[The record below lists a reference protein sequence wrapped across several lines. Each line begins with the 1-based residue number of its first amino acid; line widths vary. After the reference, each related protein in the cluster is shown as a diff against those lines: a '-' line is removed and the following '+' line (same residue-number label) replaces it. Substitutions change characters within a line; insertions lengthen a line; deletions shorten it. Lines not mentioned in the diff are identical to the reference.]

1 MNALRYLYPQIERF
15 VLQHLHIL
23 AFTHRNLEVN
33 KIGLMHIE
41 KDLQSEMLHKVKDSH
56 GISELFFLSTCNRV
70 EFTFVKNQKIDDIF
84 IKSLLQTTFP
94 NLSNEILNDLTEKV
108 ESYSGYDAVEHALA
122 VASSIDS
129 MIVGEREIITQVRL
143 AYEHCRDLKLTG
155 DLIRVLMK
163 QVIQTAK
170 KVYTETSIATKP
182 VSVVSLAYHQLKK
195 LNIPLDA
202 RILVVGA
209 GMTNTT
215 MSRFLKKH
223 GFTNFAVFNR
233 SFEKAKQFATEIKGE
248 AFSLSELKYY
258 DKGFDIII
266 TCTGADFHII
276 SPELYE
282 SILKGD
288 KSNKIIIDLAIPQD
302 LDPVIL
308 EKHEI
313 TYISVDLLQKI
324 SNQNVKERSKQI
336 QHVEKILAASMFE
349 FENLIKERNVEL
361 AMKTVPQS
369 IKEIKKIAF
378 SEVFKSDL
386 DSLDEHSKEILEKI
400 IGYMEKKYISGP
412 MKLAKEIMLK
422 NV

>member
-1 MNALRYLYPQIERF
+1 

-33 KIGLMHIE
+33 KIGLLHIE
-41 KDLQSEMLHKVKDSH
+41 KDLQKERLHAVKKSN
-56 GISELFFLSTCNRV
+56 GIAELFFLSTCNRV
-70 EFTFVKNQKIDDIF
+70 ELTFVKNQEIDDAF
-84 IKSLLQTTFP
+84 VQTLLESTFP
-94 NLSNEILNDLTEKV
+94 ELSAQVILELITNV
-108 ESYSGYDAVEHALA
+108 ERYSGTNAVEHALA

-143 AYEHCRDLKLTG
+143 AYEHCRTLKLTG
-155 DLIRVLMK
+155 DLIRILMK

-195 LNIPLDA
+195 LNISLDA

-223 GFTNFAVFNR
+223 GFTNFSVFNR
-233 SFEKAKQFATEIKGE
+233 SLEKAEQFATEIKGE
-248 AFSLSELKYY
+248 AFALSELKYY
-258 DKGFDIII
+258 DKGFDVIL
-266 TCTGADFHII
+266 TCTGADFHVLT
-276 SPELYE
+276 PDLYE
-282 SILKGD
+282 AILQGD
-288 KSNKIIIDLAIPQD
+288 KTKKIIIDLAIPQD
-302 LDPVIL
+302 LDPIIL
-308 EKHEI
+308 ENNDI
-313 TYISVDLLQKI
+313 TYISVDFLQKI
-324 SNQNVKERSKQI
+324 SNQNLKERSKEI
-336 QHVEKILAASMFE
+336 QHVEKILATSILE
-349 FENLIKERNVEL
+349 FEDLLKERNVEL

-369 IKEIKKIAF
+369 IKEIKNTAF
-378 SEVFKSDL
+378 SEVFKNDL
-386 DSLDEHSKEILEKI
+386 ASLDQHSKEVLEKI

-412 MKLAKEIMLK
+412 MKLAKKILLK

>member
-1 MNALRYLYPQIERF
+1 MNAQRYLYPQTDRF

-41 KDLQSEMLHKVKDSH
+41 KDLQSERLHKVKETHD
-56 GISELFFLSTCNRV
+56 IAELFFLSTCNRV
-70 EFTFVKNQKIDDIF
+70 ELTFVKNQEVDSVF
-84 IKSLLQTTFP
+84 IQSLLKEIFP
-94 NLSNEILNDLTEKV
+94 NLLDDIISNLTEKV
-108 ESYSGYDAVEHALA
+108 ETYSGTNAVEHALA

-155 DLIRVLMK
+155 DLIRILMK

-233 SFEKAKQFATEIKGE
+233 SLEKAKLFASEIKGE

-258 DKGFDIII
+258 DKGFDVIL

-276 SPELYE
+276 TPELYDA
-282 SILKGD
+282 ILQGE

-308 EKHEI
+308 ENNDI
-313 TYISVDLLQKI
+313 MYISVDFLQKI
-324 SNQNVKERSKQI
+324 SNQNLKERSKEI
-336 QHVEKILAASMFE
+336 QHVEKILATSMLE
-349 FENLIKERNVEL
+349 FENLLKERNVEL

-369 IKEIKKIAF
+369 IKEIKNTAF
-378 SEVFKSDL
+378 SEVFKNDL
-386 DSLDEHSKEILEKI
+386 ASLDEHSKEVLEKI

-412 MKLAKEIMLK
+412 MKLAKEIILK

>member
-1 MNALRYLYPQIERF
+1 M
-15 VLQHLHIL
+15 LQHLHIL
-23 AFTHRNLEVN
+23 AFTHRNLELN

-41 KDLQSEMLHKVKDSH
+41 KDLQSERLHKVKETHD
-56 GISELFFLSTCNRV
+56 IAELFFLSTCNRV
-70 EFTFVKNQKIDDIF
+70 ELTFVKNQEVDSVF
-84 IKSLLQTTFP
+84 IQSLLKETFP
-94 NLSNEILNDLTEKV
+94 NLSDDVISDLTEKV
-108 ESYSGYDAVEHALA
+108 EAYSGTNAVEHALA

-155 DLIRVLMK
+155 DLIRILMK

-233 SFEKAKQFATEIKGE
+233 SLEKAKQFASEIKGE

-258 DKGFDIII
+258 DKGFDVIL

-276 SPELYE
+276 TPELYDT
-282 SILKGD
+282 ILQGE

-308 EKHEI
+308 ENNDI
-313 TYISVDLLQKI
+313 TYISVDFLQKI
-324 SNQNVKERSKQI
+324 SNQNLKERSKEI
-336 QHVEKILAASMFE
+336 QHVEKILATSIIE
-349 FENLIKERNVEL
+349 FENLLKERNVEL

-369 IKEIKKIAF
+369 IKEIKNTAF
-378 SEVFKSDL
+378 SEVFKNDL
-386 DSLDEHSKEILEKI
+386 ESLDEHSKEVLEKI

-412 MKLAKEIMLK
+412 MKLAKEILLK

>member
-1 MNALRYLYPQIERF
+1 

-41 KDLQSEMLHKVKDSH
+41 KDLQSERLHKVKETHD
-56 GISELFFLSTCNRV
+56 IAELFFLSTCNRV
-70 EFTFVKNQKIDDIF
+70 ELTFVKNQEVDSVF
-84 IKSLLQTTFP
+84 IQSLLKETFP
-94 NLSNEILNDLTEKV
+94 NLSDNVINDLSEKV
-108 ESYSGYDAVEHALA
+108 ESYSGTNAVEHALA

-155 DLIRVLMK
+155 DLIRILMK

-233 SFEKAKQFATEIKGE
+233 SLDKAKQFASEIKGE

-258 DKGFDIII
+258 DKGFDVIL

-276 SPELYE
+276 TPELYDT
-282 SILKGD
+282 ILQGE

-308 EKHEI
+308 ENNDI
-313 TYISVDLLQKI
+313 TYISVDFLQKI
-324 SNQNVKERSKQI
+324 SNQNLKERSKEI
-336 QHVEKILAASMFE
+336 QHVEKILATSIIE
-349 FENLIKERNVEL
+349 FENLLKERNVEL

-369 IKEIKKIAF
+369 IKEIKNTAF
-378 SEVFKSDL
+378 SEVFKNDL
-386 DSLDEHSKEILEKI
+386 DSLDEHSKEVLEKI

-412 MKLAKEIMLK
+412 MKLAKEIILK

>member
-1 MNALRYLYPQIERF
+1 
-15 VLQHLHIL
+15 
-23 AFTHRNLEVN
+23 
-33 KIGLMHIE
+33 MHIE
-41 KDLQSEMLHKVKDSH
+41 KDLQSERLHKVKESN

-70 EFTFVKNQKIDDIF
+70 ELTFVKNQEIDELF
-84 IKSLLQTTFP
+84 VKSLLQTTFP
-94 NLSNEILNDLTEKV
+94 NLSDDVISDLADKV
-108 ESYSGYDAVEHALA
+108 ETYSGTNAVEHALA

-155 DLIRVLMK
+155 DLIRILMK

-195 LNIPLDA
+195 LNIALDA
-202 RILVVGA
+202 RILVIGA

-233 SFEKAKQFATEIKGE
+233 SLEKANEFATEIKGE

-258 DKGFDIII
+258 DKGFDVIL

-276 SPELYE
+276 TPELYDT
-282 SILKGD
+282 ILQGEKR
-288 KSNKIIIDLAIPQD
+288 NKIIIDLAIPQD

-308 EKHEI
+308 ENNDI
-313 TYISVDLLQKI
+313 TYISVDFLQKI
-324 SNQNVKERSKQI
+324 SNQNLKERSKEI
-336 QHVEKILAASMFE
+336 QHVEKILATSIIE
-349 FENLIKERNVEL
+349 FENLLKERNVEL

-369 IKEIKKIAF
+369 IKEIKNIAF
-378 SEVFKSDL
+378 SEVFKNDL
-386 DSLDEHSKEILEKI
+386 DSMDEHSKEVLEKI

-412 MKLAKEIMLK
+412 MKLAKEILLK

>member
-1 MNALRYLYPQIERF
+1 M
-15 VLQHLHIL
+15 LQHLHIL

-41 KDLQSEMLHKVKDSH
+41 KDLQSERLHKVKETHD
-56 GISELFFLSTCNRV
+56 IAELFFLSTCNRV
-70 EFTFVKNQKIDDIF
+70 ELTFVKNQEVDSVF
-84 IKSLLQTTFP
+84 IQSLLKETFP
-94 NLSNEILNDLTEKV
+94 NLSDDVINDLTEKV
-108 ESYSGYDAVEHALA
+108 ETFSGTNAVEHALA

-155 DLIRVLMK
+155 DLIRILMK

-233 SFEKAKQFATEIKGE
+233 SLEKAKQFAAEIKGE

-258 DKGFDIII
+258 DKGFDVIL

-276 SPELYE
+276 TPELYDT
-282 SILKGD
+282 ILKGE

-308 EKHEI
+308 ENNDI
-313 TYISVDLLQKI
+313 TYISVDFLQKI
-324 SNQNVKERSKQI
+324 SNQNLKERSKEI
-336 QHVEKILAASMFE
+336 QHVEKILATSIIE
-349 FENLIKERNVEL
+349 FENLLKERNVEL

-369 IKEIKKIAF
+369 IKEIKNTAF
-378 SEVFKSDL
+378 SEVFKNDL
-386 DSLDEHSKEILEKI
+386 ESLDEHSKEVLEKI

-412 MKLAKEIMLK
+412 MKLAKEILLK

>member
-1 MNALRYLYPQIERF
+1 L
-15 VLQHLHIL
+15 
-23 AFTHRNLEVN
+23 
-33 KIGLMHIE
+33 
-41 KDLQSEMLHKVKDSH
+41 
-56 GISELFFLSTCNRV
+56 
-70 EFTFVKNQKIDDIF
+70 TFVKNQEIDELF
-84 IKSLLQTTFP
+84 VKSLLQTTFP
-94 NLSNEILNDLTEKV
+94 NLSDDVISDLAEKV
-108 ESYSGYDAVEHALA
+108 ETYSGTDAVEHAFA

-155 DLIRVLMK
+155 DLIRILMK

-233 SFEKAKQFATEIKGE
+233 SLEKAKQFASEIKGE

-258 DKGFDIII
+258 DKGFDVII

-276 SPELYE
+276 TPELYDA
-282 SILKGD
+282 ILQGE

-308 EKHEI
+308 ENNDI
-313 TYISVDLLQKI
+313 TYISVDFLQKI
-324 SNQNVKERSKQI
+324 SNQNLKERS
-336 QHVEKILAASMFE
+336 
-349 FENLIKERNVEL
+349 
-361 AMKTVPQS
+361 
-369 IKEIKKIAF
+369 
-378 SEVFKSDL
+378 
-386 DSLDEHSKEILEKI
+386 
-400 IGYMEKKYISGP
+400 
-412 MKLAKEIMLK
+412 
-422 NV
+422 

>member
-1 MNALRYLYPQIERF
+1 
-15 VLQHLHIL
+15 
-23 AFTHRNLEVN
+23 
-33 KIGLMHIE
+33 MHIE
-41 KDLQSEMLHKVKDSH
+41 KDLQSERLHKVKETHD
-56 GISELFFLSTCNRV
+56 IAELFFLSTCNRV
-70 EFTFVKNQKIDDIF
+70 ELTFVKNQEVDSVF
-84 IKSLLQTTFP
+84 IQSLLKETFP
-94 NLSNEILNDLTEKV
+94 NLSDNVINDLSEKV
-108 ESYSGYDAVEHALA
+108 ESYSGTNAVEHALA

-155 DLIRVLMK
+155 DLIRILMK

-233 SFEKAKQFATEIKGE
+233 SLEKAKQFASEIKGE

-258 DKGFDIII
+258 DKGFDVIL

-276 SPELYE
+276 TPELYDT
-282 SILKGD
+282 ILQGE

-308 EKHEI
+308 ENNDI
-313 TYISVDLLQKI
+313 TYISVDFLQKI
-324 SNQNVKERSKQI
+324 SNQNLKERSKEI
-336 QHVEKILAASMFE
+336 QHVEKILATSIIE
-349 FENLIKERNVEL
+349 FENLLKERNVEL

-369 IKEIKKIAF
+369 IKEIKNTAF
-378 SEVFKSDL
+378 SEVFKNDL
-386 DSLDEHSKEILEKI
+386 DSLDEHSKEVLEKI

-412 MKLAKEIMLK
+412 MKLAKEIILK

>member
-1 MNALRYLYPQIERF
+1 MNAQRYLYPQTDRF

-23 AFTHRNLEVN
+23 AFTHRNLDVN
-33 KIGLMHIE
+33 KIGLIHIE

-288 KSNKIIIDLAIPQD
+288 KRNKIIIDLAIPQD

-412 MKLAKEIMLK
+412 MKLAKEIILK

>member
-1 MNALRYLYPQIERF
+1 

-23 AFTHRNLEVN
+23 AFTHRNLELN

-41 KDLQSEMLHKVKDSH
+41 KDLQSERLHKVKETHD
-56 GISELFFLSTCNRV
+56 IAELFFLSTCNRV
-70 EFTFVKNQKIDDIF
+70 ELTFVKNQEVDSVF
-84 IKSLLQTTFP
+84 IQSLLKETFP
-94 NLSNEILNDLTEKV
+94 NLSDDVISDLTEKV
-108 ESYSGYDAVEHALA
+108 EAYSGTNAVEHALA

-155 DLIRVLMK
+155 DLIRILMK

-233 SFEKAKQFATEIKGE
+233 SLEKAKQFASEIKGE

-258 DKGFDIII
+258 DKGFDVIL

-276 SPELYE
+276 TPELYDT
-282 SILKGD
+282 ILQGE

-308 EKHEI
+308 ENNDI
-313 TYISVDLLQKI
+313 TYISVDFLQKI
-324 SNQNVKERSKQI
+324 SNQNLKERSKEI
-336 QHVEKILAASMFE
+336 QHVEKILATSIIE
-349 FENLIKERNVEL
+349 FENLLKERNVEL

-369 IKEIKKIAF
+369 IKEIKNTAF
-378 SEVFKSDL
+378 SEVFKNDL
-386 DSLDEHSKEILEKI
+386 ESLDEHSKEVLEKI

-412 MKLAKEIMLK
+412 MKLAKEILLK

>member
-1 MNALRYLYPQIERF
+1 
-15 VLQHLHIL
+15 
-23 AFTHRNLEVN
+23 
-33 KIGLMHIE
+33 
-41 KDLQSEMLHKVKDSH
+41 
-56 GISELFFLSTCNRV
+56 
-70 EFTFVKNQKIDDIF
+70 
-84 IKSLLQTTFP
+84 
-94 NLSNEILNDLTEKV
+94 
-108 ESYSGYDAVEHALA
+108 
-122 VASSIDS
+122 
-129 MIVGEREIITQVRL
+129 
-143 AYEHCRDLKLTG
+143 
-155 DLIRVLMK
+155 MK

-233 SFEKAKQFATEIKGE
+233 SLEKAKQFASEIKGE

-258 DKGFDIII
+258 DKGFDVIL

-276 SPELYE
+276 TPELYE
-282 SILKGD
+282 TILQGE

-302 LDPVIL
+302 LDPEIL
-308 EKHEI
+308 ENNDI
-313 TYISVDLLQKI
+313 TYISVDFLQKI
-324 SNQNVKERSKQI
+324 SNQNLKERSKEI
-336 QHVEKILAASMFE
+336 QHVEKILATSMLE
-349 FENLIKERNVEL
+349 FENLLKERNVEL

-369 IKEIKKIAF
+369 IKEIKNIAF
-378 SEVFKSDL
+378 SEVFKNDL
-386 DSLDEHSKEILEKI
+386 DSLDEHSKEVLEKI

-412 MKLAKEIMLK
+412 MKLAKEILLK

>member
-1 MNALRYLYPQIERF
+1 

-41 KDLQSEMLHKVKDSH
+41 KDLQSERLHKVKETHD
-56 GISELFFLSTCNRV
+56 IAELFFLSTCNRV
-70 EFTFVKNQKIDDIF
+70 ELTFVKNQEVDSVF
-84 IKSLLQTTFP
+84 IQSLLKETFP
-94 NLSNEILNDLTEKV
+94 NLSDDVISDLTEKV
-108 ESYSGYDAVEHALA
+108 EAYSGTNAVEHALA

-155 DLIRVLMK
+155 DLIRILMK

-233 SFEKAKQFATEIKGE
+233 SLEKAKQFAAEIKGE

-258 DKGFDIII
+258 DKGFDVIL

-276 SPELYE
+276 TPELYDT
-282 SILKGD
+282 ILQGE

-308 EKHEI
+308 ENNDI
-313 TYISVDLLQKI
+313 TYISVDFLQKI
-324 SNQNVKERSKQI
+324 SNQNLKERSKEI
-336 QHVEKILAASMFE
+336 QHVEKILATSIIE
-349 FENLIKERNVEL
+349 FENLLKERNVEL

-369 IKEIKKIAF
+369 IKEIKNTAF
-378 SEVFKSDL
+378 SEVFKNDL
-386 DSLDEHSKEILEKI
+386 ESLDEHSKEVLEKI

-412 MKLAKEIMLK
+412 MKLAKEILLK

>member
-1 MNALRYLYPQIERF
+1 

-41 KDLQSEMLHKVKDSH
+41 KDLQSERLHKVKETHD
-56 GISELFFLSTCNRV
+56 IAELFFLSTCNRV
-70 EFTFVKNQKIDDIF
+70 ELTFVKNQEVDSVF
-84 IKSLLQTTFP
+84 IQSLLKETFP
-94 NLSNEILNDLTEKV
+94 NLSDDVINDLTEKV
-108 ESYSGYDAVEHALA
+108 ESYSGTNAVEHALA

-155 DLIRVLMK
+155 DLIRILMK

-215 MSRFLKKH
+215 MIRFLKKH

-233 SFEKAKQFATEIKGE
+233 SLEKAKQFASEIKGE
-248 AFSLSELKYY
+248 AYALSELKYY
-258 DKGFDIII
+258 NKGFDVIL

-276 SPELYE
+276 TPELYDT
-282 SILKGD
+282 ILQGE

-308 EKHEI
+308 ENNDI
-313 TYISVDLLQKI
+313 TYISVDFLQKI
-324 SNQNVKERSKQI
+324 SNQNLKERSKEI
-336 QHVEKILAASMFE
+336 QHVEKILATSIIE
-349 FENLIKERNVEL
+349 FENLLKERNVEL

-369 IKEIKKIAF
+369 IKEIKNTAF
-378 SEVFKSDL
+378 SEVFKNDL
-386 DSLDEHSKEILEKI
+386 ESLDEHSKEVLEKI

-412 MKLAKEIMLK
+412 MKLAKEILLK

>member
-1 MNALRYLYPQIERF
+1 
-15 VLQHLHIL
+15 
-23 AFTHRNLEVN
+23 
-33 KIGLMHIE
+33 MHIE
-41 KDLQSEMLHKVKDSH
+41 KEEQSERLHKLKQSKE
-56 GISELFFLSTCNRV
+56 ISELFFLSTCNRV
-70 EFTFVKNQKIDDIF
+70 ELTFVKNQKVDDDF
-84 IKSLLQTTFP
+84 VKSLLETTFP
-94 NLSNEILNDLTEKV
+94 NLSAHIITELVDKV
-108 ESYSGYDAVEHALA
+108 EKYSGTSAVEHALA

-155 DLIRVLMK
+155 DFIRILMK

-233 SFEKAKQFATEIKGE
+233 SLEKAKQLATEIRGE
-248 AFSLSELKYY
+248 AFPLNELKFY
-258 DKGFDIII
+258 DKGFDVIL
-266 TCTGADFHII
+266 TCTSADFHVIT
-276 SPELYE
+276 PELYDA
-282 SILKGD
+282 ILQNE
-288 KSNKIIIDLAIPQD
+288 KSKKIIIDLAIPQD
-302 LDPVIL
+302 LDPLIL
-308 EKHEI
+308 ADNDV

-324 SNQNVKERSKQI
+324 SNQNLIVRSKEI
-336 QHVEKILAASMFE
+336 QHVEKILATSMLE
-349 FENLIKERNVEL
+349 FENLLKERNVEL

-369 IKEIKKIAF
+369 IKEIKNTAF
-378 SEVFKSDL
+378 SEVFKNDL
-386 DSLDEHSKEILEKI
+386 ASLDEHSKEVLEKI

-412 MKLAKEIMLK
+412 MKLAKEILLK

>member
-1 MNALRYLYPQIERF
+1 

-41 KDLQSEMLHKVKDSH
+41 KDLQSERLHKVKEAHD
-56 GISELFFLSTCNRV
+56 IAELFFLSTCNRV
-70 EFTFVKNQKIDDIF
+70 ELTFVKNQEVDSVF
-84 IKSLLQTTFP
+84 IQSLLKETFP
-94 NLSNEILNDLTEKV
+94 NLSDEVINELSEKV
-108 ESYSGYDAVEHALA
+108 ESYSGTNAVEHALA

-155 DLIRVLMK
+155 DLIRILMK

-233 SFEKAKQFATEIKGE
+233 SLEKAKQFATEIKGE

-258 DKGFDIII
+258 DKGFDVIL

-276 SPELYE
+276 TPELYDT
-282 SILKGD
+282 ILQGE

-308 EKHEI
+308 ENNDI
-313 TYISVDLLQKI
+313 TYISVDFLQKI
-324 SNQNVKERSKQI
+324 SNQNLKERSKEI
-336 QHVEKILAASMFE
+336 QHVEKILATSIIE
-349 FENLIKERNVEL
+349 FENLLKERNVEL

-369 IKEIKKIAF
+369 IKEIKNTAF
-378 SEVFKSDL
+378 SEVFKNDL
-386 DSLDEHSKEILEKI
+386 ESLDEHSKEVLEKI

-412 MKLAKEIMLK
+412 MKLAKEILLK

>member
-1 MNALRYLYPQIERF
+1 LKE
-15 VLQHLHIL
+15 
-23 AFTHRNLEVN
+23 
-33 KIGLMHIE
+33 
-41 KDLQSEMLHKVKDSH
+41 
-56 GISELFFLSTCNRV
+56 
-70 EFTFVKNQKIDDIF
+70 
-84 IKSLLQTTFP
+84 TFP
-94 NLSNEILNDLTEKV
+94 NLSDEVINELSEKV
-108 ESYSGYDAVEHALA
+108 ETYSGTNAVEHALA

-155 DLIRVLMK
+155 DLIRILMK

-233 SFEKAKQFATEIKGE
+233 SLEKAKQFASEINGE

-258 DKGFDIII
+258 DKGFDVIL

-276 SPELYE
+276 TPELYE
-282 SILKGD
+282 TILQGE

-308 EKHEI
+308 ENNDI
-313 TYISVDLLQKI
+313 TYISVDFLQKI
-324 SNQNVKERSKQI
+324 SNQNLKERSKEI
-336 QHVEKILAASMFE
+336 QHVEKILATSMLE
-349 FENLIKERNVEL
+349 FENLLKERNVEL

-369 IKEIKKIAF
+369 IKEIKNIAF
-378 SEVFKSDL
+378 SEVFKNDL
-386 DSLDEHSKEILEKI
+386 DSLDEHSKEVLEKI

-412 MKLAKEIMLK
+412 MKLAKEILLK

>member
-1 MNALRYLYPQIERF
+1 MNALRYLYPQIDRF

-23 AFTHRNLEVN
+23 AITHRNLEVN

-41 KDLQSEMLHKVKDSH
+41 KDLQSERLHKVKEAHD
-56 GISELFFLSTCNRV
+56 ISELFFLSTCNRV
-70 EFTFVKNQKIDDIF
+70 ELTFVKNQEVDSVF
-84 IKSLLQTTFP
+84 IQSLLKETFP
-94 NLSNEILNDLTEKV
+94 NLSDEVINELSEKV
-108 ESYSGYDAVEHALA
+108 ESYSGTNAVEHALA

-155 DLIRVLMK
+155 DLIRILMK

-233 SFEKAKQFATEIKGE
+233 SLEKAKQFAAEIKSE

-258 DKGFDIII
+258 DKGFDVIL

-276 SPELYE
+276 TPELYDT
-282 SILKGD
+282 ILKGE

-308 EKHEI
+308 ENNDI
-313 TYISVDLLQKI
+313 TYISVDFLQKI
-324 SNQNVKERSKQI
+324 SNQNLKERSKEI
-336 QHVEKILAASMFE
+336 QHVEKILATSIIE
-349 FENLIKERNVEL
+349 FENLLKERNVEL

-369 IKEIKKIAF
+369 IKEIKNTAF
-378 SEVFKSDL
+378 SEVFKNDL
-386 DSLDEHSKEILEKI
+386 ESLDEHSKEVLEKI

-412 MKLAKEIMLK
+412 MKLAKEILLK

>member
-1 MNALRYLYPQIERF
+1 

-41 KDLQSEMLHKVKDSH
+41 KDLQSERLHKVKEAHD
-56 GISELFFLSTCNRV
+56 ISELFFLSTCNRV
-70 EFTFVKNQKIDDIF
+70 ELTFVKNQEVDSVF
-84 IKSLLQTTFP
+84 IQSLLKETFP
-94 NLSNEILNDLTEKV
+94 NLSDEVINELSEKV
-108 ESYSGYDAVEHALA
+108 ETYSGTNAVEHALA

-155 DLIRVLMK
+155 DLIRILMK

-233 SFEKAKQFATEIKGE
+233 SLEKAKQFASEINGE

-258 DKGFDIII
+258 DKGFDVIL

-276 SPELYE
+276 TPELYE
-282 SILKGD
+282 TILQGE

-308 EKHEI
+308 ENNDI
-313 TYISVDLLQKI
+313 TYISVDFLQKI
-324 SNQNVKERSKQI
+324 SNQNLKERSKEI
-336 QHVEKILAASMFE
+336 QHVEKILATSMLE
-349 FENLIKERNVEL
+349 FENLLKERNVEL

-369 IKEIKKIAF
+369 IKEIKNIAF
-378 SEVFKSDL
+378 SEVFKNDL
-386 DSLDEHSKEILEKI
+386 DSLDEHSKEVLEKI

-412 MKLAKEIMLK
+412 MKLAKEILLK

>member
-1 MNALRYLYPQIERF
+1 
-15 VLQHLHIL
+15 L

-41 KDLQSEMLHKVKDSH
+41 KDLQSERLHKVKETH
-56 GISELFFLSTCNRV
+56 GIAELFFLSTCNRV
-70 EFTFVKNQKIDDIF
+70 ELTFVKNQEVDSVF
-84 IKSLLQTTFP
+84 IQSLLKETFP
-94 NLSNEILNDLTEKV
+94 NLSDDVINDLTEKV
-108 ESYSGYDAVEHALA
+108 ESYSGTNAVEHALA

-155 DLIRVLMK
+155 DLIRILMK

-233 SFEKAKQFATEIKGE
+233 SLDKAKQFASEIKGE

-258 DKGFDIII
+258 NKGFDVIL

-276 SPELYE
+276 TPELYDT
-282 SILKGD
+282 ILQGE

-308 EKHEI
+308 ENNDI
-313 TYISVDLLQKI
+313 TYISVDFLQKI
-324 SNQNVKERSKQI
+324 SNQNLKERSKEI
-336 QHVEKILAASMFE
+336 QHVEKILATSMLE
-349 FENLIKERNVEL
+349 FENLLKERNVEL

-369 IKEIKKIAF
+369 IKEIKNTAF
-378 SEVFKSDL
+378 SEVFKNDL
-386 DSLDEHSKEILEKI
+386 ESLDEHSKEVLEKI

-412 MKLAKEIMLK
+412 MKLAKEILLK

>member
-1 MNALRYLYPQIERF
+1 

-41 KDLQSEMLHKVKDSH
+41 KDLQSERLHKVKESN

-70 EFTFVKNQKIDDIF
+70 ELTFVKNQEIDELF
-84 IKSLLQTTFP
+84 VKSLLQTTFP
-94 NLSNEILNDLTEKV
+94 NLSDDVISDLADKV
-108 ESYSGYDAVEHALA
+108 ETYSGTNAVEHALA

-155 DLIRVLMK
+155 DLIRILMK

-195 LNIPLDA
+195 LNIALDA
-202 RILVVGA
+202 RILVIGA

-233 SFEKAKQFATEIKGE
+233 SLEKANEFATEIKGE

-258 DKGFDIII
+258 DKGFDVIL

-276 SPELYE
+276 TPELYDT
-282 SILKGD
+282 ILQGEKR
-288 KSNKIIIDLAIPQD
+288 NKIIIDLAIPQD

-308 EKHEI
+308 ENNDI
-313 TYISVDLLQKI
+313 TYISVDFLQKI
-324 SNQNVKERSKQI
+324 SNQNLKERSKEI
-336 QHVEKILAASMFE
+336 QHVEKILATSIIE
-349 FENLIKERNVEL
+349 FENLLKERNVEL

-369 IKEIKKIAF
+369 IKEIKNIAF
-378 SEVFKSDL
+378 SEVFKNDL
-386 DSLDEHSKEILEKI
+386 DSMDEHSKEVLEKI

-412 MKLAKEIMLK
+412 MKLAKEILLK

>member
-1 MNALRYLYPQIERF
+1 

-23 AFTHRNLEVN
+23 AITHRNLEVN

-41 KDLQSEMLHKVKDSH
+41 KDLQSERLHKVKEAHD
-56 GISELFFLSTCNRV
+56 ISELFFLSTCNRV
-70 EFTFVKNQKIDDIF
+70 ELTFVKNQEVDSVF
-84 IKSLLQTTFP
+84 IQSLLKETFP
-94 NLSNEILNDLTEKV
+94 NLSDEVINELSEKV
-108 ESYSGYDAVEHALA
+108 ESYSGTNAVEHALA

-155 DLIRVLMK
+155 DLIRILMK

-233 SFEKAKQFATEIKGE
+233 SLEKAKQFAAEIKSE

-258 DKGFDIII
+258 DKGFDVIL

-276 SPELYE
+276 TPELYDT
-282 SILKGD
+282 ILKGE

-308 EKHEI
+308 ENNDI
-313 TYISVDLLQKI
+313 TYISVDFLQKI
-324 SNQNVKERSKQI
+324 SNQNLKERSKEI
-336 QHVEKILAASMFE
+336 QHVEKILATSIIE
-349 FENLIKERNVEL
+349 FENLLKERNVEL

-369 IKEIKKIAF
+369 IKEIKNTAF
-378 SEVFKSDL
+378 SEVFKNDL
-386 DSLDEHSKEILEKI
+386 ESLDEHSKEVLEKI

-412 MKLAKEIMLK
+412 MKLAKEILLK